1 MDDDLDFIF
10 KNWMD
15 EGGID
20 ADDLATKIFTM
31 TSTEFENYFYNNI
44 LFDNNFRELEAVMRE
59 EKELG
64 NVEYRM
70 LYKEAAISIDFERNN
85 LNKFKSIM
93 ESFNALKKLHFT
105 KDLLIIMQSDPRF
118 NDYNPGKILQTVS
131 KFEEIDNLK
140 YNLIYTDDNISL
152 LQRAVQWKKP
162 LIVKYLLSKGAN
174 VNYLS
179 HKKTK
184 SILSYLVMCNS
195 SFWRNTNNFAVYK
208 NRYRRI
214 FKVLHN
220 IQSIGR
226 KPTDTYM
233 NINYFNLNS
242 DVIRDIVYELN
253 INEYPEG
260 NEDPFSADTNENEKN
275 KMTCTALDFKQKLK
289 AYFPQLL
296 LNSQDSEFLNHYL
309 RNNGDNVRKYLEKM
323 DDKVEDQVDELRG
336 NTEKKLY
343 NITNFVPHDK
353 LDRVM
358 KLINQTKILT
368 ITPEATSYILK
379 GYFPSYMK
387 YIGIKELK
395 DFYSSKDFYSL
406 PNPEPISLVLS
417 GISAYEMS
425 IQTAYEKLKIL
436 FQNQEVKMEYMNKK
450 KFDAKCQFLHKLV
463 TISLGLNLEGQNK
476 KDYFQYFE
484 LLIRLLMKFD
494 PMREIIHLGWIE
506 HFVVLFSPKLLQDWC
521 DWYKLIQ
528 FPEWE
533 LFWFNETHV
542 DSVIEIMKKKNI
554 TMDNVSLKY
563 KSQKDTFIKF
573 FSFVSLEG
581 IMDSFFHSAIQFEK
595 EVEDNWISDIFLEVV
610 ETPKHSDTFQKW
622 INNTNPFDFS
632 YKMSLK
638 MLKKLLKYVKE
649 EYKMN
654 QLDNVIY
661 SLSNDISRNDYE
673 KIKLLFDNGFKIDAY
688 AVQDKM
694 VELLKTPLTIISK
707 KTFILVLSNFNEQEF
722 DDCIGRLNYQN
733 LFNAYNIGPNDEIR
747 ELPPEFK
754 EFLKFLFDKEII
766 KKLIINKKTLN
777 GYYMFEAINKN
788 YERDTSEEDILYF
801 ITMQQALLQSQ
812 NYEQLFDLL
821 EGKTDAREKNYL
833 EKNRYAPSNINN
845 SDYEKNLFSYLDSVN
860 KLDTERLRYIMQ
872 KENITNKKRAIMEWI
887 GKNLTEFINKTFD
900 DYEQDEALDRIKL
913 LDISVDN
920 QYIDLMISSKK
931 IEKKTSAYKLK
942 F

>member
-15 EGGID
+15 EGEIN
-20 ADDLATKIFTM
+20 ADDLATKIFPM
-31 TSTEFENYFYNNI
+31 TSTDFENYFYNNI
-44 LFDNNFRELEAVMRE
+44 LFDSNFRELEAVMRE
-59 EKELG
+59 ERELG
-64 NVEYRM
+64 NVGYRM
-70 LYKEAAISIDFERNN
+70 LYKEAAISISNDFEKNN

-93 ESFNALKKLHFT
+93 ESFNALEKLHFT
-105 KDLLIIMQSDPRF
+105 KDLLTLMQSDPRF
-118 NDYNPGKILQTVS
+118 NDYIPGKILQTVS
-131 KFEEIDNLK
+131 KFEEIGFLK

-162 LIVKYLLSKGAN
+162 LIVSYLLEEGAN

-179 HKKTK
+179 HNNTK

-195 SFWRNTNNFAVYK
+195 NFWRNKNNFAVYK
-208 NRYRRI
+208 DRYRRI
-214 FKVLHN
+214 FKVLHK

-226 KPTDTYM
+226 KSTDTYM

-275 KMTCTALDFKQKLK
+275 KRTCTALDLKQKLK

-323 DDKVEDQVDELRG
+323 HDKVEDQVDRLRG

-368 ITPEATSYILK
+368 IRPEATRYILE
-379 GYFPSYMK
+379 GYFPSYIK
-387 YIGIKELK
+387 YIGIKEMK
-395 DFYSSKDFYSL
+395 KFYSFTSL
-406 PNPEPISLVLS
+406 YPTSLVLS
-417 GISAYEMS
+417 GISGYEMS

-436 FQNQEVKMEYMNKK
+436 FQNQEVIMHYDDQTKDFVENE
-450 KFDAKCQFLHKLV
+450 FL
-463 TISLGLNLEGQNK
+463 ISLLNDSRGMNLEGQNK
-476 KDYFQYFE
+476 KDYFKYFE
-484 LLIRLLMKFD
+484 LLIRLIMKFD
-494 PMREIIHLGWIE
+494 QKRVILHPIHIVHYVL
-506 HFVVLFSPKLLQDWC
+506 LFSPKLLQDWYE
-521 DWYKLIQ
+521 WYKINHLS
-528 FPEWE
+528 
-533 LFWFNETHV
+533 LFGDKEEVFV
-542 DSVIEIMKKKNI
+542 LSVIGIMKWRNI

-573 FSFVSLEG
+573 FSFVSLEK

-649 EYKMN
+649 KYKMN

-722 DDCIGRLNYQN
+722 H
-733 LFNAYNIGPNDEIR
+733 
-747 ELPPEFK
+747 
-754 EFLKFLFDKEII
+754 
-766 KKLIINKKTLN
+766 
-777 GYYMFEAINKN
+777 
-788 YERDTSEEDILYF
+788 
-801 ITMQQALLQSQ
+801 
-812 NYEQLFDLL
+812 
-821 EGKTDAREKNYL
+821 
-833 EKNRYAPSNINN
+833 
-845 SDYEKNLFSYLDSVN
+845 
-860 KLDTERLRYIMQ
+860 
-872 KENITNKKRAIMEWI
+872 
-887 GKNLTEFINKTFD
+887 EFIKKTFD
-900 DYEQDEALDRIKL
+900 VYEQDEALERIKL
-913 LDISVDN
+913 LDISDD

-931 IEKKTSAYKLK
+931 IGKKTSEPYKLK